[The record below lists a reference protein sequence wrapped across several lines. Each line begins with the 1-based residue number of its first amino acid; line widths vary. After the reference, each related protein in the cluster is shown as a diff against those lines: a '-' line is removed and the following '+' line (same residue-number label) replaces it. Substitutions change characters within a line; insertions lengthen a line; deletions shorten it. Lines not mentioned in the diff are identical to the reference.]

1 VGSTAKQ
8 ELLPRINLRQ
18 FPSSHVSFHM
28 ATYMNFVSFEAL
40 QILPTEN
47 RIFLRLRGEKK
58 KTGIGCSFL
67 KRIAPEDHHLSQD
80 NKFLSSTQ
88 GFMLPLSA

>member
-1 VGSTAKQ
+1 
-8 ELLPRINLRQ
+8 
-18 FPSSHVSFHM
+18 M

-47 RIFLRLRGEKK
+47 RNFLLLRGAKK
-58 KTGIGCSFL
+58 KLALAVPFL